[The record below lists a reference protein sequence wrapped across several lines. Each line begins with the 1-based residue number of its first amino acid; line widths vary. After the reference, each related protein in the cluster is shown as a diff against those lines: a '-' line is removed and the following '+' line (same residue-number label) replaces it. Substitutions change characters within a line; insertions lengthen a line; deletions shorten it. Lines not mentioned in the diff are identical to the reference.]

1 MISDIN
7 IELDTEISTGYI
19 TFSKGLVAS
28 TVALTD
34 ELNIDLDAQGK
45 VVGLELLQLDAR
57 VPKERLVTEF
67 HLDAQ
72 LIEKLSNGFFA

>member
-1 MISDIN
+1 MISDIK

-19 TFSKGLVAS
+19 TFNKGLVAS
-28 TVALTD
+28 TVSLTD

-45 VVGLELLQLDAR
+45 VVGLELLQLDAK
-57 VPKERLVTEF
+57 VPKERLVSEF

>member
-45 VVGLELLQLDAR
+45 VVGLELLQLDAK